1 MEATPMTDEQFDE
14 DPFPVKH
21 AACIGLAVMSW
32 ADLEFEIDFT
42 IWDLMDCPQALSAC
56 LTAQLISPIPKLNA
70 LQSLVRLYQ
79 FGGDLEERLSQFAGN
94 IGGLVEQRNRII
106 HDKRIYDPATPLSV
120 RRINVTAKTRLKF
133 AEQPESMDD
142 LKEFAKRVVTAR
154 SKFIEIRDAII
165 VARDASRALPAEQK
179 PRLPQIIRRL
189 VAEVPTSDPTEC

>member
-1 MEATPMTDEQFDE
+1 MEAIPMADEPFDE
-14 DPFPVKH
+14 NAFPIKH
-21 AACIGLAVMSW
+21 SACIGLAVMSW

-94 IGGLVEQRNRII
+94 IGGLVDQRNRII
-106 HDKRIYDPATPLSV
+106 HDKRIYDPATLSV

-133 AEQPESMDD
+133 AEQPESADD
-142 LKEFAKRVVTAR
+142 LKEFAKRVINAR

-165 VARDASRALPAEQK
+165 AARDASRALPAEQK
-179 PRLPQIIRRL
+179 PQLPRIIRRL
-189 VAEVPTSDPTEC
+189 VPEVPTSDTTEC